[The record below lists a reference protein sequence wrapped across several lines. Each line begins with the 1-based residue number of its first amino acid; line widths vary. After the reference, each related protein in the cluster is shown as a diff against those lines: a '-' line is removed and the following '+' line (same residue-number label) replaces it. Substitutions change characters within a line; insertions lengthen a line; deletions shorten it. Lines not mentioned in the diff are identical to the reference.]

1 MTRRRM
7 LTAFERVSRATTPT
21 SNARKNTCLLLF
33 SPFIPLVPLFSWL
46 SSNCKKV
53 HRLLHASVYV
63 CVCVCEHDTSRFME
77 NTCCCFSVLVAFLL
91 YTSRDL
97 AVSINCTI
105 VVNRTIDGNGGIEE
119 NDGGDETNRN
129 VREEISWV

>member
-1 MTRRRM
+1 MR
-7 LTAFERVSRATTPT
+7 
-21 SNARKNTCLLLF
+21 
-33 SPFIPLVPLFSWL
+33 
-46 SSNCKKV
+46 
-53 HRLLHASVYV
+53 V
-63 CVCVCEHDTSRFME
+63 CVWTRHFEVYEEHVTR
-77 NTCCCFSVLVAFLL
+77 VVAFQFWLHFCC
-91 YTSRDL
+91 TQSDL

>member
-1 MTRRRM
+1 MY
-7 LTAFERVSRATTPT
+7 A
-21 SNARKNTCLLLF
+21 
-33 SPFIPLVPLFSWL
+33 
-46 SSNCKKV
+46 
-53 HRLLHASVYV
+53 
-63 CVCVCEHDTSRFME
+63 CVCV
-77 NTCCCFSVLVAFLL
+77 NTTLRDLWRTRYTCRCFSVLVAFLL

-97 AVSINCTI
+97 TVSINCTI